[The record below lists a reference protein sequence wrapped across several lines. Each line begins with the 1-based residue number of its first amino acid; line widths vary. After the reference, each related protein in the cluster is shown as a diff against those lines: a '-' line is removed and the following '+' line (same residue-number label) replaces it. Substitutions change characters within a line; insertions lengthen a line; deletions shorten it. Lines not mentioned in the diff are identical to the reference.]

1 MGFRFRKSL
10 KLAPGV
16 RLNLNKK
23 SASITT
29 GIKGAHVTKNTNGQT
44 TTSVG
49 APGTGISYVSRH
61 SSSSQSHQGHYLA
74 STESSENVKFDVLL
88 DSDNLSK
95 LSNGALKSYSDFWL
109 EAISSKV
116 HAGDALIDILPLL
129 QQVDLIV
136 PEYIR
141 RKQSGVSTDVNG
153 KDRKSYFAMLIAFLV
168 ALGIDIILFR
178 IIHIFALF
186 LVGALVCLAGI
197 GASIELLVK
206 KPLVQ
211 LPNVDTP
218 APFTTSELATAD
230 GLFRFW
236 TTYGFT
242 SGIPKDVLHSVAD
255 TLTKT
260 FPEDTEVVTSF
271 AGLLCEAD
279 APVFRPVAC
288 GLTTTHLAIFGEG
301 IAIQIPCEHLDSL
314 DIDPGEIYT
323 QLTLLCHDETAN
335 TLNITVPY
343 QIGKAVHRTLN
354 KAIKYVHSLNQNQQS

>member
-1 MGFRFRKSL
+1 MSFRFRKSL

-16 RLNLNKK
+16 RLNVNKK
-23 SASITT
+23 SASITA
-29 GIKGAHVTKNTNGQT
+29 GVKGAHITKNTNGQT
-44 TTSVG
+44 TTSIG

-61 SSSSQSHQGHYLA
+61 GSSSQPHQGSYVN
-74 STESSENVKFDVLL
+74 SIESSENVKFDVLL

-95 LSNGALKSYSDFWL
+95 LSNGALKGYSDFWL

-116 HAGDALIDILPLL
+116 HVDDALINILPPL

-141 RKQSGVSTDVNG
+141 RKQSGASTDVNG
-153 KDRKSYFAMLIAFLV
+153 KDRKLYSAMLVAFLI
-168 ALGIDIILFR
+168 ALGVDIVLFR

-186 LVGALVCLAGI
+186 LVGALACLAGI

-206 KPLVQ
+206 NPLVQ
-211 LPNVDTP
+211 LPEVDIP

-255 TLTKT
+255 TLSET
-260 FPEDTEVVTSF
+260 FPEGTEVVTSF
-271 AGLLCEAD
+271 AGLLCEAN

-288 GLTTTHLAIFGEG
+288 GLTTTHLAIFGDG
-301 IAIQIPCEHLDSL
+301 IAIQVPCEQLDSL

-323 QLTLLCHDETAN
+323 QLTLHYHDEAAH

-354 KAIKYVHSLNQNQQS
+354 KAIEYVHTLNKKQQS